1 MGRSTLLLAGVLSAA
16 GCTSVGPD
24 YQRPVTETPAAFE
37 NMGPWKVAEPGDLAA
52 RGDWWAMFN
61 DPVLDALELRAR
73 HSSPTLAIYA
83 ARVDQARAAA
93 GIAGSFRYPEI
104 GVGATAGR
112 YRAAEDRPDQPS
124 KKPTNTEYQSDYYRV
139 PLVASYELDV
149 WGRVRRLGEAAR
161 ARADASVAE
170 FQTVALTLESEIAAT
185 YFRLRQVDEEKRILA
200 QNISLQRHARDLVV
214 KRRAGGIASELDV
227 ARIETE
233 LLLTEATVEE
243 ATRRRD
249 DLQLALAAL
258 VGAVPEGFRITET
271 PFVAAPP
278 ALPVGLPAE
287 LMERR
292 PDIAEAEQRMV
303 ARNAEIGVAR
313 AAYFPAIRLTG
324 SVGFE
329 SSDLSDLVDGGNLI
343 WNAGAS
349 LFQPVFNAGRIGF
362 DVARA
367 KAAYEEALANYR
379 GQLLRAF
386 REVESSLIA
395 LRTLD
400 VQASRQVQARRNALR
415 RVQLAESRYRAGL
428 VIVVEVTDAQRTA
441 LRAEREALA
450 VTVHSSPPRFPWSRR
465 WAAAGRGGSRA
476 PQRWKPLAPFAGA
489 GARPGARC
497 EALALR
503 EALD

>member
-1 MGRSTLLLAGVLSAA
+1 MSRSTLLLAGVVLAA
-16 GCTSVGPD
+16 GCTAVGPD
-24 YQRPVTETPAAFE
+24 YRRPVTEVPAAFE
-37 NMGPWKVAEPGDLAA
+37 NAGPWKVAEPGDLLA
-52 RGDWWAMFN
+52 RGDWWTLFN
-61 DPVLDALELRAR
+61 DPVLDALQQKAK
-73 HSSPTLAIYA
+73 HASPTLAIYA
-83 ARVDQARAAA
+83 ARVDQAQAAA
-93 GIAGSFRYPEI
+93 GIAGSARYPDV

-124 KKPTNTEYQSDYYRV
+124 KKPTNTDYESDYYRV

-161 ARADASVAE
+161 ARADASVSE

-200 QNISLQRHARDLVV
+200 QNIALQRRARDLVV

-227 ARIETE
+227 ARVETE
-233 LLLTEATVEE
+233 LQLTEATVEE

-249 DLQLALAAL
+249 DLQLALAVL
-258 VGAVPEGFRITET
+258 TGAMPEGFRVEET
-271 PFVAAPP
+271 PFGTVPP

-292 PDIAEAEQRMV
+292 PDIAAAEQRLV

-329 SSDLSDLVDGGNLI
+329 STDLSDLVSGSNLI

-362 DVARA
+362 DMVRA

-386 REVESSLIA
+386 REVESALMT

-400 VQASRQVQARRNALR
+400 LQASRQVWARQNALR
-415 RVQLAESRYRAGL
+415 AVQLAESRYRAGL
-428 VIVVEVTDAQRTA
+428 VIVVEVIDAQRTA
-441 LRAEREALA
+441 LRAQREALA
-450 VTVHSSPPRFPWSRR
+450 VTGAQLTATVSLIKALGGGWQ
-465 WAAAGRGGSRA
+465 GRTTRTA
-476 PQRWKPLAPFAGA
+476 
-489 GARPGARC
+489 
-497 EALALR
+497 
-503 EALD
+503 ALDAQ